1 MKISKKLLSG
11 LLCMSVLFS
20 ACPSTGFA
28 EEIKAFP
35 EEGLCEHHPKHDES
49 CGYTEG
55 IPGTPCKYECEICD
69 ALEEQ
74 LEKEADLL
82 FSDVVETD
90 QVYLYEEE
98 PDKGG
103 EPVESGDLL
112 KDPDTLYLDYIFD
125 INSGDIGRINT
136 ELSYTVPVP
145 EGLKITGSGSEE
157 LKLEGTDT
165 VFAELQWSEG
175 KVSIRFNNNIHDFES
190 INDCYFYFP
199 CAFDKDSAKPC
210 DDEENRY
217 LLSFID
223 GSSIIV
229 GLEDE
234 EVTEV
239 KATLKK
245 EVSPDAND
253 PEILNR
259 KIIYTPYQNT
269 EKTDFE
275 IRDRL
280 GEGLILLFL
289 NDDGSGV
296 NKDAVKFIE
305 KTSGSM
311 TLT

>member
-125 INSGDIGRINT
+125 ISSEDMDKIEP

-145 EGLKITGSGSEE
+145 KGLKITGSGSEE
-157 LKLEGTDT
+157 LKLEGRDT

-175 KVSIRFNNNIHDFES
+175 KVSIHFNDSIHDFES
-190 INDCYFYFP
+190 ITDCYFYFP

-280 GEGLILLFL
+280 GEGLIPLFL